1 MLLDDKEFQGASLIT
16 LLQNAEDFVRN
27 NSKNPWSIR
36 GMTRE
41 ERSDYPYKAVREV
54 LVNALI
60 HRNYQIL
67 GSEIHVEVFDDRL
80 EITSPGGMMNG
91 RRVPG
96 YGYPAHSVY
105 AAQSGD
111 LGCVLTARLYG
122 APWQRH

>member
-1 MLLDDKEFQGASLIT
+1 MDYKEFQGASLIT

-60 HRNYQIL
+60 HLNYQIL
-67 GSEIHVEVFDDRL
+67 G
-80 EITSPGGMMNG
+80 
-91 RRVPG
+91 
-96 YGYPAHSVY
+96 
-105 AAQSGD
+105 
-111 LGCVLTARLYG
+111 
-122 APWQRH
+122 